1 MGGFIKILKYVFPQK
16 IKLFTAILL
25 AMLFSISN
33 GLTIYT
39 VVPLFDTLTEK
50 SAFHFEV
57 SEKERLLPENQKGI
71 LAIGKDIIIRLKL
84 KANSYL
90 KNMTR
95 EEILI
100 TVSLLIIP
108 LVVIRGL
115 CDFISCSLFFYAGDR
130 AVLSI
135 RRELFS
141 HLIRLPY
148 AYYHRSRS
156 GELLS
161 RINRDVIPL
170 STAVSNEIYNFF
182 SGIMILLTNVILLL
196 FINWKL
202 IVFIIFLAPL
212 MGIPIGFFGN
222 IVKGYTRK
230 IQESFADISSHLNET
245 ITGIKVIKSFAMEG
259 FENKK
264 FREVNNKIFSRELKK
279 RVFQNI
285 TPGVVEFLGALAT
298 IALFLFGGYQII
310 EGEITSGEFIFFI
323 ILVLNLFEPIKK
335 ISSAINGAKAGEA
348 AASRIFQILDY
359 PLEDLGRG
367 SEGAFNRS
375 IQFHSVSFQYTSV
388 PVLKDISIPI
398 PKGKTIAIV
407 GPSGSG
413 KSTLINLIPGF
424 YVPTEGEI
432 TFDTATTDSISLNWL
447 RKYIAMVTQEVFLFN
462 GTVLENITC
471 GNDYTMER
479 VTEAA
484 RIAHAHDFIAR
495 LPQGYHTNIG
505 ERGMMLSGGERQ
517 RITIARA
524 IFNNPEILLFDE
536 ATSSL
541 DSESEKLIQDSLE
554 YLFKTRTSVII
565 SHRLSTIQNAD
576 IIYVID
582 NGSIVDRGTHQ
593 ELILRCDVYK
603 RLFEH

>member
-1 MGGFIKILKYVFPQK
+1 LSGFIKILKYVFPQRA
-16 IKLFTAILL
+16 KLFTAIFLSL
-25 AMLFSISN
+25 LFSISN

-39 VVPLFDTLTEK
+39 VVPIFDTLTEETT
-50 SAFHFEV
+50 FHFVV
-57 SEKERLLPENQKGI
+57 SGEKPLPHREEKN
-71 LAIGKDIIIRLKL
+71 LVELGKDIINRLKL

-115 CDFISCSLFFYAGDR
+115 FDFISRSLFFYAGNR

-135 RRELFS
+135 RRDLFS

-148 AYYHRSRS
+148 SYYHRSRS

-161 RINRDVIPL
+161 RINKDVIPL

-182 SGIMILLTNVILLL
+182 SGTMILVTNIIILL
-196 FINWKL
+196 FINWQL
-202 IVFIIFLAPL
+202 IVFILILTPI
-212 MGIPIGFFGN
+212 MSIPIGFFSN
-222 IVKGYTRK
+222 IVKRYTRK

-245 ITGIKVIKSFAMEG
+245 ITGIKVIKSFAMEN
-259 FENKK
+259 FENDK
-264 FREVNNKIFSRELKK
+264 FRAVNDEIFSRELKK
-279 RVFQNI
+279 RIFQNI
-285 TPGVVEFLGALAT
+285 NPGVVEFLGALAS

-310 EGEITSGEFIFFI
+310 EGEISSGEFIFFI

-335 ISSAINGAKAGEA
+335 ISSAINGTRAGEA
-348 AASRIFQILDY
+348 AANRIFQILDY
-359 PLEDLGRG
+359 PLENPGKG
-367 SEGAFNRS
+367 SEGTFNRS
-375 IQFHSVSFQYTSV
+375 IQFNNVSFQYGTI
-388 PVLKDISIPI
+388 PVLKDINIPI

-424 YVPTEGEI
+424 YVPTVGDI
-432 TFDTATTDSISLNWL
+432 VFDTANSDSISLNWL
-447 RKYIAMVTQEVFLFN
+447 RKHIAMVTQEVFLFN

-479 VTEAA
+479 VIEAA
-484 RIAHAHDFIAR
+484 RIAHAHDFISR

-541 DSESEKLIQDSLE
+541 DSESERLIQDSLE

-565 SHRLSTIQNAD
+565 SHRLSTIQHAD
-576 IIYVID
+576 IIYVIE
-582 NGSIVDRGTHQ
+582 NGTIVDRGKHQ
-593 ELILRCDVYK
+593 ELISRCDVYK
-603 RLFEH
+603 RLFEL

>member
-1 MGGFIKILKYVFPQK
+1 LSGFIKILKYVFPQRV
-16 IKLFTAILL
+16 KLFTAIFLSL
-25 AMLFSISN
+25 LFSISN

-39 VVPLFDTLTEK
+39 VVPIFDTLTEEDT
-50 SAFHFEV
+50 FRFVV
-57 SEKERLLPENQKGI
+57 SDERQLLHRDEKNLIEL
-71 LAIGKDIIIRLKL
+71 GKDIIDRLKL

-90 KNMTR
+90 KNMRR

-108 LVVIRGL
+108 LVVLRGL
-115 CDFISCSLFFYAGDR
+115 FDFISCSLFFYAGNR

-135 RRELFS
+135 RRDLFS

-148 AYYHRSRS
+148 SYYHRSRS

-161 RINRDVIPL
+161 RINKDVIPL

-182 SGIMILLTNVILLL
+182 SGAMILLTNIIILL

-202 IVFIIFLAPL
+202 IVLILILAPI
-212 MGIPIGFFGN
+212 MSIPIGFFSN
-222 IVKGYTRK
+222 IVKRYTRK
-230 IQESFADISSHLNET
+230 IQESFAEISSHLNET
-245 ITGIKVIKSFAMEG
+245 ITGIKVIKSFVMEN
-259 FENKK
+259 FENDK
-264 FREVNNKIFSRELKK
+264 FRAVNDEIFSRELKK

-285 TPGVVEFLGALAT
+285 NPGVVEFLGALAS

-310 EGEITSGEFIFFI
+310 EGEISSGEFIFFI

-335 ISSAINGAKAGEA
+335 ISSAINGTKAGEA
-348 AASRIFQILDY
+348 AANRIFQILDY
-359 PLEDLGRG
+359 PLENPGKG
-367 SEGAFNRS
+367 SEGTFNNS
-375 IQFHSVSFQYTSV
+375 IQFNNVSFQYSNI
-388 PVLKDISIPI
+388 PVLKDINIPI

-424 YVPTEGEI
+424 YVPTDGDI
-432 TFDTATTDSISLNWL
+432 IFDTANSDSISLNWL
-447 RKYIAMVTQEVFLFN
+447 RKRIAMVTQEVFLFN

-471 GNDYTMER
+471 GNDFTMER
-479 VTEAA
+479 VIEAA
-484 RIAHAHDFIAR
+484 RIAHAHDFISR
-495 LPQGYHTNIG
+495 LPQGYNTNIG

-541 DSESEKLIQDSLE
+541 DSESERLIQDSLE

-565 SHRLSTIQNAD
+565 SHRLSTIQHAD
-576 IIYVID
+576 IIYVIE
-582 NGSIVDRGTHQ
+582 NGTIVDRGNHQ
-593 ELILRCDVYK
+593 ELISRCDIYK

>member
-16 IKLFTAILL
+16 IKLSAAILL

-367 SEGAFNRS
+367 SEGTFNRS
-375 IQFHSVSFQYTSV
+375 IQFHSVSFQYASF

-484 RIAHAHDFIAR
+484 RIAHAHDFISR

-582 NGSIVDRGTHQ
+582 NGRIVDRGTHQ

>member
-1 MGGFIKILKYVFPQK
+1 MNSFIKILKYVFPQK
-16 IKLFTAILL
+16 IKLFTAILF

-39 VVPLFDTLTEK
+39 IVPLFDTLTEE
-50 SAFHFEV
+50 SAFHFNV
-57 SEKERLLPENQKGI
+57 SEEERLLPEEPKGI
-71 LAIGKDIIIRLKL
+71 VELGKDIIIRLKL

-95 EEILI
+95 QEILI
-100 TVSLLIIP
+100 AVSLLIIP
-108 LVVIRGL
+108 LVVLRGL
-115 CDFISCSLFFYAGDR
+115 FDFISCSLFFYAGNR

-135 RRELFS
+135 RRDLFS

-148 AYYHRSRS
+148 SYYHRSRS

-182 SGIMILLTNVILLL
+182 SGTMILLTNVILLL

-245 ITGIKVIKSFAMEG
+245 ITGIKVIKSFAMEN
-259 FENKK
+259 FENEK
-264 FREVNNKIFSRELKK
+264 FREVNNRIFSRELKK

-285 TPGVVEFLGALAT
+285 NPGVVEFLGALAT

-310 EGEITSGEFIFFI
+310 EGEISSGEFIFFI

-348 AASRIFQILDY
+348 AASRILQILDY
-359 PLEDLGRG
+359 PLEDLSRG

-375 IQFHSVSFQYTSV
+375 IQFHKVSFQYTGV

-432 TFDTATTDSISLNWL
+432 IFDTAITDSISLNWL
-447 RKYIAMVTQEVFLFN
+447 RKHIAMVTQEVFLFN

-471 GNDYTMER
+471 GNDYTIER
-479 VTEAA
+479 VAETA
-484 RIAHAHDFIAR
+484 RIAHAHDFISR

-576 IIYVID
+576 IIYVLD
-582 NGSIVDRGTHQ
+582 NGSIVDRGNHQ
-593 ELILRCDVYK
+593 ELISRCDVYR
-603 RLFEH
+603 RLFDH

>member
-1 MGGFIKILKYVFPQK
+1 MSGFIKILKYVLPQRL
-16 IKLFTAILL
+16 KLFMAIFLSL
-25 AMLFSISN
+25 LFSISN

-39 VVPLFDTLTEK
+39 VVPIFDTLTEE
-50 SAFHFEV
+50 SAFHFVV
-57 SEKERLLPENQKGI
+57 SGEKQLRQREEKNLVEL
-71 LAIGKDIIIRLKL
+71 GKDIINRLKL

-108 LVVIRGL
+108 LVIIRGL
-115 CDFISCSLFFYAGDR
+115 FDFTSRSLFFYAGNR

-135 RRELFS
+135 RRDLFS

-148 AYYHRSRS
+148 SYYHRSRS

-161 RINRDVIPL
+161 RINKDVIPL

-182 SGIMILLTNVILLL
+182 SGTMILLTNIIILLS
-196 FINWKL
+196 INWKL
-202 IVFIIFLAPL
+202 IVFILILAPI
-212 MGIPIGFFGN
+212 MSIPIGFFSN
-222 IVKGYTRK
+222 IVKRYTRK

-245 ITGIKVIKSFAMEG
+245 ITGIKVIKSFAMEN
-259 FENKK
+259 FENDK
-264 FREVNNKIFSRELKK
+264 FRAANDKIFSRELKK
-279 RVFQNI
+279 RIFQNI
-285 TPGVVEFLGALAT
+285 NPGVVEFLGALAS

-310 EGEITSGEFIFFI
+310 EGEISSGEFIFFI
-323 ILVLNLFEPIKK
+323 ILVLNLFEPMKK
-335 ISSAINGAKAGEA
+335 ISSAINGTRAGEA
-348 AASRIFQILDY
+348 AANRIFQILDY
-359 PLEDLGRG
+359 PLENPGKG
-367 SEGAFNRS
+367 SEGTFNRS
-375 IQFHSVSFQYTSV
+375 IQFNNVSFQYGTI
-388 PVLKDISIPI
+388 PVLKDINIPI

-424 YVPTEGEI
+424 YVPTDGDI
-432 TFDTATTDSISLNWL
+432 IFDTAISDSISLNWL
-447 RKYIAMVTQEVFLFN
+447 RKHSAMVTQEIFLFN

-479 VTEAA
+479 VIEAA
-484 RIAHAHDFIAR
+484 RIAHAHDFISR

-541 DSESEKLIQDSLE
+541 DSESERLIQDSLE

-565 SHRLSTIQNAD
+565 SHRLSTIHHAD
-576 IIYVID
+576 IIYVIE
-582 NGSIVDRGTHQ
+582 NGTIVDRGKHQ
-593 ELILRCDVYK
+593 ELISRCDIYK
-603 RLFEH
+603 RLFEY